1 MSEKKSVAT
10 SQREETAAK
19 KQAERKEKAV
29 IWLGPAVA
37 GVAMTGTVYR
47 NGLTPQ
53 MQRLVTELPAA
64 KKLLVGTKDA
74 ARVRRALTDQ
84 QSAERV
90 CYKRALE
97 YAGKGAQA

>member
-1 MSEKKSVAT
+1 MSEKKSGAT
-10 SQREETAAK
+10 SQREETAK
-19 KQAERKEKAV
+19 KQAERQEKAV

-37 GVAMTGTVYR
+37 GMAMTGTVYR

-84 QSAERV
+84 QSAESV

>member
-10 SQREETAAK
+10 SQREEAAK
-19 KQAERKEKAV
+19 KHAERQEKAV
-29 IWLGPAVA
+29 IWLGPAVT

-84 QSAERV
+84 QSAESV

>member
-10 SQREETAAK
+10 PQREEAAK

-37 GVAMTGTVYR
+37 GVAMTGTVYL

-53 MQRLVTELPAA
+53 MQQLVTELPAA

-74 ARVRRALTDQ
+74 ARVRRALTDP
-84 QSAERV
+84 QSAESV

-97 YAGKGAQA
+97 YAGKGAKA

>member
-10 SQREETAAK
+10 SQREGTSAK
-19 KQAERKEKAV
+19 KTERKDVAV
-29 IWLGPAVA
+29 IWLGAAVA

-53 MQRLVTELPAA
+53 LQQMVTELPAA

-74 ARVRRALTDQ
+74 ARVRKALGDQ
-84 QSAERV
+84 QSAESV

-97 YAGKGAQA
+97 YAGKGAET

>member
-10 SQREETAAK
+10 SQREEAEK
-19 KQAERKEKAV
+19 KKTERKAKAV

-37 GVAMTGTVYR
+37 GMAMTGIVYI

-64 KKLLVGTKDA
+64 KKLLVETENA
-74 ARVRRALTDQ
+74 AQVRKALRDP
-84 QSAERV
+84 QSAESV

>member
-10 SQREETAAK
+10 PQREEAAK

-37 GVAMTGTVYR
+37 GVAMTGTVYL

-53 MQRLVTELPAA
+53 MQQLVTELPAA

-74 ARVRRALTDQ
+74 GRVGGANVTAGYALLRRGQTRR
-84 QSAERV
+84 SRSIVRV
-90 CYKRALE
+90 CRW
-97 YAGKGAQA
+97 